1 MSLDIAR
8 IRAEFPALA
17 ITDSGRKRIYFDSP
31 GGTQTPKSVID
42 RTVDC
47 LVRSNAN
54 LGGPFATSIAAGKL
68 VEEAHA
74 AMADMLG
81 AASPSRDRLRPEHD
95 DPHPPYLALHR
106 ADPGAGR

>member
-68 VEEAHA
+68 AEGPMPPWPICWAQ
-74 AMADMLG
+74 
-81 AASPSRDRLRPEHD
+81 PRP
-95 DPHPPYLALHR
+95 PRSSSAR
-106 ADPGAGR
+106 T